1 MYKQVQAVITQAGS
15 PTETQLTIGTTGN
28 IIIISAMVQST
39 STGNTEFYN
48 DNDLMF
54 AVTNSNDVTYAPI
67 SPSFPVHSLNNTL
80 KILTKTYSPG
90 DIINVV
96 VNYMEGA
103 ANNPMF
109 VNNLFD
115 YESKTY
121 SATGS
126 QLLLINSDVQNY
138 NLKSLHFQTSNT
150 AQVISLYLYST
161 IFPSSIPITGTFTGE
176 VTYQLLSNEFILKV
190 GDRIEINT
198 STSDAASAYLS
209 YTKVN
214 T

>member
-67 SPSFPVHSLNNTL
+67 SSSFPVHSLNNTL

>member
-1 MYKQVQAVITQAGS
+1 MFKQVQAVITQAGS

-54 AVTNSNDVTYAPI
+54 TVTNSNDVRYAPI
-67 SPSFPVHSLNNTL
+67 SSSFPVHSLNNTL